1 MCTAQLPVRRVCFG
15 FLGTGPGKLQRPRWQ
30 GLSLRGDTPLPR
42 SAIPRGPAPS
52 ALTDQE
58 DLPCILREDGGLSP
72 TIIVMDYRLE
82 KIDISWIKKER
93 IKVVLFRLRNKY
105 SEVNMHSKIM
115 SAQLL

>member
-1 MCTAQLPVRRVCFG
+1 MHCTAPSTEGLFRVSG
-15 FLGTGPGKLQRPRWQ
+15 HRAWETAEATLA

-42 SAIPRGPAPS
+42 SAIPRGSAPS

-58 DLPCILREDGGLSP
+58 DLPCILREDGELSP

-105 SEVNMHSKIM
+105 RQ
-115 SAQLL
+115 AQPSMA